1 MEPLDMKNT
10 RAGGFV
16 REAQPGLPSIHH
28 TDAWP
33 YTRKMRMIRRLRKV
47 LNWFTPERTLNTV
60 VVVTVISLLL
70 ALVTSK

>member
-10 RAGGFV
+10 RAESFV
-16 REAQPGLPSIHH
+16 RKAQPGLPSIHR

-33 YTRKMRMIRRLRKV
+33 YTRKMRMIRIVRKV

-60 VVVTVISLLL
+60 VAVTVIALLL
-70 ALVTSK
+70 ALVTGK